1 MLTPSG
7 DMRPKIPTVP
17 AAFKNPFPNPANRPQ
32 QFRHLSSIENPIIK
46 HWIYDRPF
54 SPTESRTLDH
64 LGNLGLA
71 RRDCGLVAVEIRTSR
86 EG

>member
-1 MLTPSG
+1 MYAQTPS
-7 DMRPKIPTVP
+7 P
-17 AAFKNPFPNPANRPQ
+17 
-32 QFRHLSSIENPIIK
+32 IE
-46 HWIYDRPF
+46 
-54 SPTESRTLDH
+54 SQTLDH